1 MFNLRDTLQL
11 KTHPKKF
18 GLFIAFALLVFA
30 SIAPTQQAVACNT
43 CQGAISSAD
52 DDIWQESQDNF
63 DRYLDRE
70 FKRVEA
76 FIIQEMWEQ
85 SILPVMMEAAN
96 QFTAVAVQ
104 QAMIIGMFIDAEV
117 QLDTQRLLQ
126 ELRAKVRKDY
136 QPSLGMCEFGSVMKS
151 LALSEMRGETF
162 SVILSRRSQDRHLG
176 KGDSAGSYG
185 NDLDQANRI
194 IQFKRL
200 FCNEKD
206 RRGALVDVCANTV
219 SWGNA
224 SFDQAARLRMNKD
237 IDYFGL
243 VDSPW
248 NMKLDFGNQ
257 EILNATASPPV
268 HNEDEEHLMA
278 LSSNLFGQMI
288 FPRPPAVL
296 LRHEPDK
303 PIKTMQ
309 KYYID
314 MRAIQAKR
322 SVAENS
328 LYAIAALKT
337 EAPLITDIAGGA
349 TDVPV
354 NSRLYMEHIL
364 TELGVPAT
372 EALQMLGENP
382 SYFAQMEI
390 LTKKIYQ
397 NPDFYTNL
405 YDTPANVERKTVA
418 LQAIKLIQK
427 FDMLKSYLRGEA
439 TVSVLLELAVVNLQN
454 EIEDQIRE
462 LDVSE

>member
-1 MFNLRDTLQL
+1 MFTLRDTLQFGR
-11 KTHPKKF
+11 KPKVL
-18 GLFIAFALLVFA
+18 GLCLTLALGAFLSFT
-30 SIAPTQQAVACNT
+30 PTKQTWACDT
-43 CQGAISSAD
+43 CDGAISSAD

-136 QPSLGMCEFGSVMKS
+136 QPSIGMCEFGSMMKS

-162 SVILSRRSQDRHLG
+162 SVIFSRRSQDRHLG
-176 KGDSAGSYG
+176 KGDSAGAFG
-185 NDLDQANRI
+185 NDLDHANRI
-194 IQFKRL
+194 AQFKRL

-206 RRGALVDVCANTV
+206 RRGALEDVCDNEV
-219 SWGNA
+219 FWGNS

-237 IDYFGL
+237 VDYFGL
-243 VDSPW
+243 VDTPW
-248 NMKLDFGNQ
+248 NMKIDFGNQ
-257 EILNATASPPV
+257 EILDATGTPPV

-278 LSSNLFGQMI
+278 LSSNLFGHMI
-288 FPRPPAVL
+288 FPRPPAKL
-296 LRHEPDK
+296 LQHDPDQSTKLMQRH
-303 PIKTMQ
+303 
-309 KYYID
+309 YID
-314 MRAIQAKR
+314 MRSIQAKR

-337 EAPLITDIAGGA
+337 EAPLIPDIAGGS

-382 SYFAQMEI
+382 SYYAQMEI

-427 FDMLKSYLRGEA
+427 FDMLKSHLRGEA

-454 EIEDQIRE
+454 EIEDQIRGIE
-462 LDVSE
+462 VTD